1 MTPEPGARDDTA
13 LVSAAVAGENR
24 AFTELMRR
32 HKEAVY
38 RFVRRYV
45 GDADEAYDL
54 VQETFVAAWSALSGF
69 DASKPMS
76 AWLRR
81 IALNKCRDW
90 SRRRQVRRFFFAAE
104 SIEGSSREYAD
115 AIATDDG
122 ASDAQLTALDAGVAA
137 LPPALKEPLLLTFF
151 EGLSHKEAAR
161 VLHISPKAVET
172 RIYRARQLL
181 ARQLTL
187 PNAEN
192 NSEPRT

>member
-1 MTPEPGARDDTA
+1 MTSETGARDDAA
-13 LVSAAVAGENR
+13 LVSAALAGENR

-32 HKEAVY
+32 HKDAVY

-54 VQETFVAAWSALSGF
+54 VQETFVAAWSALSAF
-69 DASKPMS
+69 DRSKPMS

-90 SRRRQVRRFFFAAE
+90 SRRRQVRRFFFTAE
-104 SIEGSSREYAD
+104 SIDSSAREYAAHPATED
-115 AIATDDG
+115 AR
-122 ASDAQLTALDAGVAA
+122 DAQLSALDAGVAA

-161 VLHISPKAVET
+161 MLNISPKAVET

-181 ARQLTL
+181 AQHLTS
-187 PNAEN
+187 PPVED
-192 NSEPRT
+192 